1 MDNIDNDHES
11 EFIKDNTTTGR
22 MILSIGKKNS
32 GKSFLIDGV
41 FKICFVS

>member
-22 MILSIGKKNS
+22 MILIIGKKILGNH
-32 GKSFLIDGV
+32 FL
-41 FKICFVS
+41 